1 MKFASPEPLP
11 ILVVDDDRQLLR
23 TIGDIL
29 RLSGYSPEAALTA
42 EQGLELAAR
51 MPMPPAIA
59 LVDLRLPDMDG
70 FELVTRLHSLS
81 ELTQVVILTGNASVE
96 SAVRALREQSYDYLI
111 KPVQPERL
119 LDSVGRA
126 GDRWQRRNA
135 EVAMRDSEERLRRI
149 FEHVSDALLIT
160 DETRHII
167 DANAAACELTGLRIE
182 QLRSS
187 SLKEV
192 LPDAMTTLPHEGPSS
207 TLSIR
212 QGERRLRGPDG
223 AVRIVDVR
231 ETAFAPGLHVHSI
244 RDLTSRRQLEEELHQ
259 SQKMDAIG
267 RLAGGV
273 AHDFNNLLTAITCY
287 SDVLLTTFEESDER
301 REDLREIQKAARRA
315 AALTGQLLAFSR
327 KQILQPTL
335 LDLNAVV
342 TDIEK
347 MLGRVIGED
356 VRLETVLD
364 PAPWMVRA
372 DKGQIDQVLLNLVV
386 NARDAMPNGGLLTLA
401 TRNVELATPHPHA
414 HGVVDA
420 GEYVTL
426 EVSDTG
432 TGIEPAV
439 LPHLF
444 EPFFTTK
451 GPGKGTGLGL
461 STVYGVLRQSD
472 GHIEV
477 RSVLGQ
483 GTTFVLYFPRETAE
497 SSTPPEEK
505 AAPSPESKG
514 ATILLAEDD
523 ASVRELVRMMLSKKG
538 YIVLCASDG
547 EQAIDV
553 ASQHAGT
560 IDLLLTDVVLPGL
573 NGREV
578 AERMHATRPD
588 VRVLYMSGYTDD
600 AILRRGVLTQRSSLI
615 QKPFSAA
622 DLTNRVSQLL
632 AQSNQTDR

>member
-1 MKFASPEPLP
+1 MRFASPEPLP
-11 ILVVDDDRQLLR
+11 ILVVDDDRQMLR
-23 TIGDIL
+23 TIADIL

-42 EQGLELAAR
+42 AQGLELAER
-51 MPMPPAIA
+51 VQPAIA

-70 FELVTRLHSLS
+70 IELVSRLHALS

-160 DETRHII
+160 DDKRQII
-167 DANAAACELTGLRIE
+167 DANAAACELTGRRIE
-182 QLRSS
+182 QLRRAQLS
-187 SLKEV
+187 EV
-192 LPDAMTTLPHEGPSS
+192 LPDATTNGPGDVPSS
-207 TLSIR
+207 RLSMR
-212 QGERRLRGPDG
+212 HGERRLRGRDG

-231 ETAFAPGLHVHSI
+231 ETLFAPGLYVHSI
-244 RDLTSRRQLEEELHQ
+244 RDLTSQRQLEEELHQ

-287 SDVLLTTFEESDER
+287 SDVLLTTFEERDER
-301 REDLREIQKAARRA
+301 CEDVREILKAAKRA

-347 MLGRVIGED
+347 MLRRVIGED
-356 VRLETVLD
+356 VKLDTALEPDLW
-364 PAPWMVRA
+364 PVRA

-386 NARDAMPNGGLLTLA
+386 NARDAMPNGGALRIF
-401 TRNVELATPHPHA
+401 TRNVTLGTPRPHA
-414 HGVVDA
+414 HGVVDP

-426 EVSDTG
+426 EVSDAG
-432 TGIEPAV
+432 TGIEAAI

-472 GHIEV
+472 GNIEV
-477 RSVLGQ
+477 RSAPGK
-483 GTTFVLYFPRETAE
+483 GTSFVLYFPRETAE
-497 SSTPPEEK
+497 APVVPQEK
-505 AAPSPESKG
+505 VPHVSENGG

-523 ASVRELVRMMLSKKG
+523 TSVRELVRVMLTKKG
-538 YIVLCASDG
+538 YHVLCASDG
-547 EQAIDV
+547 EQAIDM
-553 ASQHAGT
+553 AAKHAGT

-578 AERMHATRPD
+578 AERMRAARSD
-588 VRVLYMSGYTDD
+588 LRVLYMSGYTDD

-622 DLTNRVSQLL
+622 DLTSRVSELL
-632 AQSNQTDR
+632 AQPKQAAG

>member
-1 MKFASPEPLP
+1 MKFASPDPLP
-11 ILVVDDDRQLLR
+11 ILVVDDDRQMVR

-29 RLSGYSPEAALTA
+29 RLSGYLPEAALTGK
-42 EQGLELAAR
+42 QGLEVAER
-51 MPMPPAIA
+51 VRPAIA

-70 FELVTRLHSLS
+70 IELVARLHSLS
-81 ELTQVVILTGNASVE
+81 ELTQVVILTGNASLE

-135 EVAMRDSEERLRRI
+135 ELAMRDSEERLRRI

-160 DETRHII
+160 DDARNII
-167 DANAAACELTGLRIE
+167 DANAAACELTGLGIE
-182 QLRSS
+182 RLRSS
-187 SLKEV
+187 RLNEV
-192 LPDAMTTLPHEGPSS
+192 LPDASADAACDGLPS
-207 TLSIR
+207 TLSVR
-212 QGERRLRGPDG
+212 QGERRLRGRDG

-231 ETAFAPGLHVHSI
+231 ETAFTPGLLVHSI
-244 RDLTSRRQLEEELHQ
+244 RDLTSQRQLEEELHQ

-287 SDVLLTTFEESDER
+287 SDVLLTTFDASDER
-301 REDLREIQKAARRA
+301 CEDVREILKASRRA

-327 KQILQPTL
+327 KQILQPTQ

-347 MLGRVIGED
+347 MLRRVIGED
-356 VRLETVLD
+356 VRLETALD
-364 PAPWMVRA
+364 PALWLVRA

-386 NARDAMPNGGLLTLA
+386 NARDAMPNGGPLRIA
-401 TRNVELATPHPHA
+401 TRNAVLTAPLPHA
-414 HGVVDA
+414 HGIVDP

-426 EVSDTG
+426 EVSDAG
-432 TGIEPAV
+432 TGIAPAV

-477 RSVLGQ
+477 RSALGQ
-483 GTTFVLYFPRETAE
+483 GTTFVLYFPRETAAIQ
-497 SSTPPEEK
+497 TPADDTP
-505 AAPSPESKG
+505 APVAETSG

-523 ASVRELVRMMLSKKG
+523 ASVRELVRSMLTKKG
-538 YIVLCASDG
+538 YVVLCASDG
-547 EQAIDV
+547 EQALDM
-553 ASQHAGT
+553 AAKHGGT

-573 NGREV
+573 SGREV
-578 AERMHATRPD
+578 AERLHAEHPD
-588 VRVLYMSGYTDD
+588 LRVLYMSGYTDD

-622 DLTNRVSQLL
+622 DLMSRVGELL
-632 AQSNQTDR
+632 AQARQVPR

>member
-1 MKFASPEPLP
+1 MRFASPEPLP
-11 ILVVDDDRQLLR
+11 ILVVDDDRQMLR

-29 RLSGYSPEAALTA
+29 RLSGYSPEAAMTA
-42 EQGLELAAR
+42 GQGLELAAR
-51 MPMPPAIA
+51 MPVPPAIA

-70 FELVTRLHSLS
+70 FELVTRLHTLS
-81 ELTQVVILTGNASVE
+81 ELTQVVILTGNASIE

-149 FEHVSDALLIT
+149 FEHVGDALIIT
-160 DETRHII
+160 DDARRII
-167 DANAAACELTGLRIE
+167 DANAAACELTGLDIE

-187 SLKEV
+187 TLQEV
-192 LPDAMTTLPHEGPSS
+192 LPDAGEPAPGERSPDVAP
-207 TLSIR
+207 R
-212 QGERRLRGPDG
+212 QGERRLRGRDG
-223 AVRIVDVR
+223 QVRIVDVR
-231 ETAFAPGLHVHSI
+231 ETEFAPGLSVHSM
-244 RDLTSRRQLEEELHQ
+244 RDLTSQRQLEEELHH

-301 REDLREIQKAARRA
+301 CEDLREIQKAARRA

-327 KQILQPTL
+327 KQILQPRV

-347 MLGRVIGED
+347 MLRRVIGED
-356 VRLETVLD
+356 VRLATELD
-364 PAPWMVRA
+364 PAPWTVRA
-372 DKGQIDQVLLNLVV
+372 DPGQLGQVLLNLVV
-386 NARDAMPNGGLLTLA
+386 NARDAMPNGGPLRIRTHNVRLA
-401 TRNVELATPHPHA
+401 SPHPHA

-426 EVSDTG
+426 EVSDSG
-432 TGIEPAV
+432 TGIEANV

-477 RSVLGQ
+477 RSTVGQ
-483 GTTFVLYFPRETAE
+483 GTTFVLYFPRESEE
-497 SSTPPEEK
+497 SAPVVDEK
-505 AAPSPESKG
+505 TVASSNG
-514 ATILLAEDD
+514 RSATILLVEDD
-523 ASVRELVRMMLSKKG
+523 APVRELVRMMLTKKG
-538 YIVLCASDG
+538 YDVLCAADG
-547 EQAIDV
+547 EEAITT
-553 ASQHAGT
+553 AGEHRGT
-560 IDLLLTDVVLPGL
+560 IDLLVTDVVLPGL

-578 AERMHATRPD
+578 AERLRATRPD
-588 VRVLYMSGYTDD
+588 VTVLYMSGYTDD

-615 QKPFSAA
+615 QKPFSAG
-622 DLTNRVSQLL
+622 DLTSRVSELL
-632 AQSNQTDR
+632 AAHRQ

>member
-1 MKFASPEPLP
+1 MRFASPEPLP
-11 ILVVDDDRQLLR
+11 ILVVDDDRQMLR
-23 TIGDIL
+23 TIADIL
-29 RLSGYSPEAALTA
+29 RLSGYSPEGALTA
-42 EQGLELAAR
+42 AQGLELAER
-51 MPMPPAIA
+51 VHPAIA

-70 FELVTRLHSLS
+70 IELVGRLHALS

-160 DETRHII
+160 DETRKII

-187 SLKEV
+187 SLNEV
-192 LPDAMTTLPHEGPSS
+192 LPEAGAASPNDEPAWR
-207 TLSIR
+207 LSVR
-212 QGERRLRGPDG
+212 HGERRLRSRDG
-223 AVRIVDVR
+223 EVRIVDVR
-231 ETAFAPGLHVHSI
+231 ETAFAPGLHVHSV
-244 RDLTSRRQLEEELHQ
+244 RDLTSQRQLEEELHQ

-287 SDVLLTTFEESDER
+287 SDVLLTTLDETDER
-301 REDLREIQKAARRA
+301 REDVREILKAAKRA

-347 MLGRVIGED
+347 MLRRVIGED
-356 VRLETVLD
+356 VRLDTALEPGLW
-364 PAPWMVRA
+364 PVRA
-372 DKGQIDQVLLNLVV
+372 DKGQIDQVLVNLVV
-386 NARDAMPNGGLLTLA
+386 NARDAMPNGGALRII
-401 TRNVELATPHPHA
+401 TRNVALETSRPHA

-420 GEYVTL
+420 GEYVAL
-426 EVSDTG
+426 EVSDAG
-432 TGIEPAV
+432 TGIDPAV

-477 RSVLGQ
+477 RSVLGE
-483 GTTFVLYFPRETAE
+483 GTSFILYFPRETA
-497 SSTPPEEK
+497 
-505 AAPSPESKG
+505 AAPPLPETKVARAPENG
-514 ATILLAEDD
+514 TATILLAEDD

-538 YIVLCASDG
+538 YHVLCASDG
-547 EQAIDV
+547 EQATEM
-553 ASQHAGT
+553 AAKHGGA

-578 AERMHATRPD
+578 AERMRAARPEL
-588 VRVLYMSGYTDD
+588 RVLYMSGYTDD
-600 AILRRGVLTQRSSLI
+600 AILRRGVLAQRSSLI

-622 DLTNRVSQLL
+622 ELTSRVGELV
-632 AQSNQTDR
+632 AHARR

>member
-1 MKFASPEPLP
+1 
-11 ILVVDDDRQLLR
+11 
-23 TIGDIL
+23 
-29 RLSGYSPEAALTA
+29 
-42 EQGLELAAR
+42 
-51 MPMPPAIA
+51 
-59 LVDLRLPDMDG
+59 
-70 FELVTRLHSLS
+70 
-81 ELTQVVILTGNASVE
+81 
-96 SAVRALREQSYDYLI
+96 
-111 KPVQPERL
+111 
-119 LDSVGRA
+119 
-126 GDRWQRRNA
+126 
-135 EVAMRDSEERLRRI
+135 
-149 FEHVSDALLIT
+149 
-160 DETRHII
+160 
-167 DANAAACELTGLRIE
+167 
-182 QLRSS
+182 
-187 SLKEV
+187 
-192 LPDAMTTLPHEGPSS
+192 
-207 TLSIR
+207 
-212 QGERRLRGPDG
+212 
-223 AVRIVDVR
+223 
-231 ETAFAPGLHVHSI
+231 
-244 RDLTSRRQLEEELHQ
+244 
-259 SQKMDAIG
+259 MDAIG

-287 SDVLLTTFEESDER
+287 SDVLLTTFDESDER
-301 REDLREIQKAARRA
+301 CEDLREIQKAARRA

-342 TDIEK
+342 SDIEK
-347 MLGRVIGED
+347 MLRRVIGED
-356 VRLETVLD
+356 VRLETALD
-364 PAPWMVRA
+364 PALWSVRA

-386 NARDAMPNGGLLTLA
+386 NARDAMPNGGPLRIRTHNA
-401 TRNVELATPHPHA
+401 ERSEPHPHA

-426 EVSDTG
+426 EVSDAG
-432 TGIEPAV
+432 TGIAPAV

-497 SSTPPEEK
+497 SPALPEEK
-505 AAPSPESKG
+505 PAQTPESRE

-538 YIVLCASDG
+538 YVVLCASDG
-547 EQAIDV
+547 EQAIDM
-553 ASQHAGT
+553 AAQHPGT

-578 AERMHATRPD
+578 AERMRATRPD
-588 VRVLYMSGYTDD
+588 VGVLYMSGYTDD

-622 DLTNRVSQLL
+622 ELTNRVSELL
-632 AQSNQTDR
+632 AQSRRIDS

>member
-1 MKFASPEPLP
+1 MRFASPEPLP
-11 ILVVDDDRQLLR
+11 ILVVDDDRQMLR
-23 TIGDIL
+23 TIADIL
-29 RLSGYSPEAALTA
+29 RLSGYSPEAAMTA
-42 EQGLELAAR
+42 GQGLELAAR
-51 MPMPPAIA
+51 MPVPPAIA

-81 ELTQVVILTGNASVE
+81 ELTQVVILTGNASIE

-149 FEHVSDALLIT
+149 FEHVGDALLIT
-160 DETRHII
+160 DDARRII
-167 DANAAACELTGLRIE
+167 DANAAACELTGLSIE

-187 SLKEV
+187 TLHEV
-192 LPDAMTTLPHEGPSS
+192 LPDAAEPATDGRFPGVSP
-207 TLSIR
+207 R
-212 QGERRLRGPDG
+212 QGERRLRGRDG
-223 AVRIVDVR
+223 QVRIVDVR
-231 ETAFAPGLHVHSI
+231 ETEFAPGLSVHSM
-244 RDLTSRRQLEEELHQ
+244 RDLTSQRQLEEELHH

-301 REDLREIQKAARRA
+301 CEDLREIQKAARRA

-327 KQILQPTL
+327 KQILQPRA

-342 TDIEK
+342 ADIEK
-347 MLGRVIGED
+347 MLRRVIGED
-356 VRLETVLD
+356 MRLATELD
-364 PAPWMVRA
+364 PAPWTVRA
-372 DKGQIDQVLLNLVV
+372 DPGQLGQVLLNLVV
-386 NARDAMPNGGLLTLA
+386 NARDAMPNGGVLRIRTGNVRLA
-401 TRNVELATPHPHA
+401 SPHPHA

-426 EVSDTG
+426 EVSDSG
-432 TGIEPAV
+432 TGIDAAV

-477 RSVLGQ
+477 KSSPGQ
-483 GTTFVLYFPRETAE
+483 GTTFVLYFPRESEETVQVVDEKTTA
-497 SSTPPEEK
+497 SSNGR
-505 AAPSPESKG
+505 S
-514 ATILLAEDD
+514 ATILLVEDD
-523 ASVRELVRMMLSKKG
+523 APVRELVRMMLTKKG
-538 YIVLCASDG
+538 YDVLCASDG
-547 EQAIDV
+547 EQALTM
-553 ASQHAGT
+553 AGEHRGR
-560 IDLLLTDVVLPGL
+560 IDLLVTDVVLPGL

-578 AERMHATRPD
+578 AERLRAARPE
-588 VRVLYMSGYTDD
+588 VTVLYMSGYTDD

-615 QKPFSAA
+615 QKPFSAG
-622 DLTNRVSQLL
+622 DLTNRVSELL
-632 AQSNQTDR
+632 AVPSQ

>member
-1 MKFASPEPLP
+1 MKFASPDPLP
-11 ILVVDDDRQLLR
+11 ILVVDDDRQMLR
-23 TIGDIL
+23 TIADIL
-29 RLSGYSPEAALTA
+29 RLSGYTPEAALTA
-42 EQGLELAAR
+42 GQGLELAER
-51 MPMPPAIA
+51 MPKPPAIA

-81 ELTQVVILTGNASVE
+81 DLTQVVILTGNASVE

-126 GDRWQRRNA
+126 GDRWQRRHA
-135 EVAMRDSEERLRRI
+135 EVAMRDSEERLRRV
-149 FEHVSDALLIT
+149 FEHVGDALLIT
-160 DETRHII
+160 DDTRRII
-167 DANAAACELTGLRIE
+167 DANAAACELTGLGIE

-187 SLKEV
+187 SLSEV
-192 LPDAMTTLPHEGPSS
+192 LPDATAALPNGGALPM
-207 TLSIR
+207 LSMR
-212 QGERRLRGPDG
+212 QGERRLRGRDG
-223 AVRIVDVR
+223 VVRIVDVR

-244 RDLTSRRQLEEELHQ
+244 RDLTSQRQLEEELHQ

-287 SDVLLTTFEESDER
+287 SDVLLTTFDESDER
-301 REDLREIQKAARRA
+301 CEDLREIQKAARRA

-342 TDIEK
+342 ADIEK
-347 MLGRVIGED
+347 MLQRVIGED
-356 VRLETVLD
+356 VRLETALD
-364 PAPWMVRA
+364 PALWPVRA
-372 DKGQIDQVLLNLVV
+372 DRGQIDQVLLNLVV
-386 NARDAMPNGGLLTLA
+386 NARDAMPNGGPLRIWTQ
-401 TRNVELATPHPHA
+401 NVRLPAPHPHA

-426 EVSDTG
+426 EVSDSG
-432 TGIEPAV
+432 TGIAAAV

-472 GHIEV
+472 GDIEV

-497 SSTPPEEK
+497 TSALPQET
-505 AAPSPESKG
+505 AAPASETRD

-523 ASVRELVRMMLSKKG
+523 ASVRELVRMMLTKKG
-538 YIVLCASDG
+538 YVVLCASDG
-547 EQAIDV
+547 EQAIEM
-553 ASQHAGT
+553 AAQHAGT

-573 NGREV
+573 SGREV
-578 AERMHATRPD
+578 AERMRATRGD
-588 VRVLYMSGYTDD
+588 LRVLYMSGYTDD
-600 AILRRGVLTQRSSLI
+600 AILRRGVLTQGSSLI

-622 DLTNRVSQLL
+622 DLTTRVSEML
-632 AQSNQTDR
+632 APPRR

>member
-11 ILVVDDDRQLLR
+11 ILVVDDDRQMLR

-42 EQGLELAAR
+42 GQGLELAER
-51 MPMPPAIA
+51 MPVPPAIA

-135 EVAMRDSEERLRRI
+135 ELAMRDSEERLRRV

-160 DETRHII
+160 DDTRHII
-167 DANAAACELTGLRIE
+167 DANAAACEITGLGIE

-187 SLKEV
+187 TLNEV
-192 LPDAMTTLPHEGPSS
+192 LPDATAAMPREGPSS
-207 TLSIR
+207 MLSIR
-212 QGERRLRGPDG
+212 QGERRLRGRDG
-223 AVRIVDVR
+223 VVRIVDVR
-231 ETAFAPGLHVHSI
+231 ETVFAPGLHVHSI
-244 RDLTSRRQLEEELHQ
+244 RDLTSQRQLEEELHQ

-301 REDLREIQKAARRA
+301 CEDLREIQKAARRA

-347 MLGRVIGED
+347 MLRRVIGED
-356 VRLETVLD
+356 VRLDTALD
-364 PAPWMVRA
+364 PALWAVRA
-372 DKGQIDQVLLNLVV
+372 DRGQIDQVLLNLVV
-386 NARDAMPNGGLLTLA
+386 NARDAMPNGGPLCIR
-401 TRNVELATPHPHA
+401 TRNAELPAPHPHA

-420 GEYVTL
+420 GAYVTL
-426 EVSDTG
+426 EVSDAG
-432 TGIEPAV
+432 TGIAPTV

-477 RSVLGQ
+477 RSELGR
-483 GTTFVLYFPRETAE
+483 GTTFVLYFPRETGERSAV
-497 SSTPPEEK
+497 SEEK
-505 AAPSPESKG
+505 PAQVPESRA

-538 YIVLCASDG
+538 HVVLCASDG
-547 EQAIDV
+547 EQAITM
-553 ASQHAGT
+553 AAQHAGA

-578 AERMHATRPD
+578 AERMRAARPEL
-588 VRVLYMSGYTDD
+588 RVLYMSGYTDD
-600 AILRRGVLTQRSSLI
+600 AILRRGVLSQQSSLI

-622 DLTNRVSQLL
+622 DLTNKVGELL
-632 AQSNQTDR
+632 AQPRRIDS

>member
-1 MKFASPEPLP
+1 
-11 ILVVDDDRQLLR
+11 V
-23 TIGDIL
+23 
-29 RLSGYSPEAALTA
+29 
-42 EQGLELAAR
+42 
-51 MPMPPAIA
+51 
-59 LVDLRLPDMDG
+59 
-70 FELVTRLHSLS
+70 S

-160 DETRHII
+160 DDRRRII
-167 DANAAACELTGLRIE
+167 DANAAACELTGLGIE
-182 QLRSS
+182 QLRTAQLS
-187 SLKEV
+187 EV
-192 LPDAMTTLPHEGPSS
+192 LPDVTASEPNGGGHAR
-207 TLSIR
+207 LSLR
-212 QGERRLRGPDG
+212 DGERRLRSRDG

-231 ETAFAPGLHVHSI
+231 ETLFAPGLYVHSI
-244 RDLTSRRQLEEELHQ
+244 RDLTSQRQLEEELHQ

-301 REDLREIQKAARRA
+301 CEDVREILKAAKRA
-315 AALTGQLLAFSR
+315 AGLTGQLLAFSR

-335 LDLNAVV
+335 LDLNAVI

-347 MLGRVIGED
+347 MLRRVIGED
-356 VRLETVLD
+356 VQLDTALD
-364 PAPWMVRA
+364 PALWPVRA

-386 NARDAMPNGGLLTLA
+386 NARDAMPNGGALRIGTRNLTLA
-401 TRNVELATPHPHA
+401 VPRPHA
-414 HGVVDA
+414 HGVIDP

-426 EVSDTG
+426 EVSDAG
-432 TGIEPAV
+432 TGIEPTV

-472 GHIEV
+472 GNIEV
-477 RSVLGQ
+477 RSVLGK
-483 GTTFVLYFPRETAE
+483 GTSFVLYFPRETAD
-497 SSTPPEEK
+497 
-505 AAPSPESKG
+505 APSAPEATTPRVAENG
-514 ATILLAEDD
+514 AATILLAEDD
-523 ASVRELVRMMLSKKG
+523 TSVRELVRAMLTKKG
-538 YIVLCASDG
+538 YHVLCASDG
-547 EQAIDV
+547 EAAIDV
-553 ASQHAGT
+553 ATKHAGT

-578 AERMHATRPD
+578 AERMRTARPD
-588 VRVLYMSGYTDD
+588 LRVLYMSGYTDD

-615 QKPFSAA
+615 QKPFNAA
-622 DLTNRVSQLL
+622 DLTSRVSELL
-632 AQSNQTDR
+632 AQPKQAAG

>member
-1 MKFASPEPLP
+1 MKLGLPEPLP
-11 ILVVDDDRQLLR
+11 ILVVDDDRQMLR

-29 RLSGYSPEAALTA
+29 RLSGYSPEAAMTA
-42 EQGLELAAR
+42 GQGLELAER
-51 MPMPPAIA
+51 MPVPPAIA

-70 FELVTRLHSLS
+70 FELVNRLHSLS
-81 ELTQVVILTGNASVE
+81 DLTQVVILTGNASIE

-135 EVAMRDSEERLRRI
+135 EVAMRDSEDRLRRI
-149 FEHVSDALLIT
+149 FEHVGDALLIT
-160 DETRHII
+160 DDARRII
-167 DANAAACELTGLRIE
+167 DANAAACELTGLDIE
-182 QLRSS
+182 QLRAATLS
-187 SLKEV
+187 EV
-192 LPDAMTTLPHEGPSS
+192 LIDAASAPPHEGRPS
-207 TLSIR
+207 TLSVR
-212 QGERRLRGPDG
+212 QGERRLRGRDG

-244 RDLTSRRQLEEELHQ
+244 RDLTSQRKLEEELHQ

-287 SDVLLTTFEESDER
+287 SDVLLTTFDESDER
-301 REDLREIQKAARRA
+301 CEDLREIQKAARRA

-327 KQILQPTL
+327 KQILQPSV

-347 MLGRVIGED
+347 MLRRVIGED
-356 VRLETVLD
+356 VRLETALD
-364 PAPWMVRA
+364 RAPWMVRA
-372 DKGQIDQVLLNLVV
+372 DRGQVDQVLLNLVV
-386 NARDAMPNGGLLTLA
+386 NARDAMPNGGLLRIE
-401 TRNVELATPHPHA
+401 TRNVTLAAPHPHA
-414 HGVVDA
+414 HGVVDP
-420 GEYVTL
+420 GEYVAL
-426 EVSDTG
+426 EVSDAG

-451 GPGKGTGLGL
+451 APGKGTGLGL
-461 STVYGVLRQSD
+461 STAYGVVRQSD

-477 RSVLGQ
+477 RSSIGH
-483 GTTFVLYFPRETAE
+483 GTAFVLYFPRELTGVASRPDEKPAPASE
-497 SSTPPEEK
+497 SND
-505 AAPSPESKG
+505 

-523 ASVRELVRMMLSKKG
+523 APVRELVRTMLSKKG
-538 YIVLCASDG
+538 HTVLCAANG
-547 EQAIDV
+547 EEALEM
-553 ASQHAGT
+553 ASTHAGT

-578 AERMHATRPD
+578 AERLRAARPD
-588 VRVLYMSGYTDD
+588 LKVLYMSGYTDD
-600 AILRRGVLTQRSSLI
+600 AILRRGILAQRSSLI

-622 DLTNRVSQLL
+622 DLTNRVSELL
-632 AQSNQTDR
+632 AQSDGMAS